1 MLYTSRLVVVLVDHE
16 EAVLVGVVAVCMVD
30 ASHATQGDV
39 DALAIESP
47 GSAQTVGATIIP

>member
-1 MLYTSRLVVVLVDHE
+1 MVVLVDHE